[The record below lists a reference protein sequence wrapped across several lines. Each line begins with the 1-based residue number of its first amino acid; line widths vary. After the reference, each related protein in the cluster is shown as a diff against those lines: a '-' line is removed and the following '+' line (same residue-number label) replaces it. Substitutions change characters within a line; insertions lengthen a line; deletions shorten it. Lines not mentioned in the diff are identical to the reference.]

1 MKRNRVGPTGRAE
14 VEANHE
20 RSDERDGRGQDP
32 HHASARGP
40 PPANG
45 ERGRERKWNLPR
57 SLARSLARSRRG
69 QSLPVLSTGN
79 LTDSSAF
86 FVRAQADPLGLPSI
100 ERGVDQLV
108 EATARL
114 AKRSSRTQQTNEA
127 LSAARLLASEGI
139 DTQVLNRDLRDV
151 EIQPTLEE
159 VLPETCTLEEW
170 LAQVQEVSILS
181 AVRDSQAST
190 QEFFKQKLAD
200 ITSLE
205 WQNARNKFVA
215 SSQTPQ
221 ANVYEATPSGAGGS
235 GGGSAMDEDG
245 RGDPT
250 ISPRAAS
257 FISAVKKINRAMASG
272 IPYDALRDVLSSNQK
287 MAEEDHFAGA
297 QFSHTSLQNLWQVV
311 SSVLSPARPGH
322 QPESKEEIASMR
334 AALCKSA
341 RRHLERD
348 YATYVNEEIDHHPQ
362 LAMLGGSPSRLQQIR
377 AFLRI
382 RFSDKGALDFDVAG
396 GIDTFWHQLYFC
408 FRCGYIEEAI
418 ELVESAGG
426 AVVAGDVSS
435 ANVASLPDYIREW
448 QEKGELS
455 VSSQAMVRLDG
466 ERILREQDRSNFGK
480 NQYRILIYT
489 ILCADRHLAENVLSD
504 QYLFT
509 NIEDFLW
516 FKLILVREGQL
527 TTLTSSTYT
536 HEEPHRLA
544 ELQQQL
550 AQYPAN
556 YYTRE
561 GKEPLLYAI
570 LLLLTLQFEAVIQ
583 YLATYTPSGMHGNS
597 FPFAIEA
604 VHLCILFSYYG
615 VFNLGT
621 DIRSR
626 TSMICS
632 DIVHDYGQNFAER
645 EPATAFE
652 YYCLAAEVKGGGYV
666 SIIQTQGQLLRELL
680 NQSRAFG
687 TLLGAGGSGSGA
699 VLSKLKPD
707 KQQREDIIVSAAV
720 GCVQNAQFHEAME
733 LFMHAGKPFNA
744 LEIINKRYSDA
755 ISVAD
760 EAQGISIDD
769 LEQRGNAA
777 LGDLDGQAEI
787 DIRSK
792 REETAAFET
801 LILTRKLFDAFRSA
815 NYKECFGLLPDFAF
829 LPIRPEQ
836 VSKYASDAGALHIAV
851 KEKLPQIVRI
861 VGIAIS
867 EVMQERR
874 AVQRTPAAATMISSS
889 SQELKTRLHS
899 LALYAGYV
907 KIIPENVATELSLIL
922 NGI

>member
-1 MKRNRVGPTGRAE
+1 M
-14 VEANHE
+14 
-20 RSDERDGRGQDP
+20 
-32 HHASARGP
+32 
-40 PPANG
+40 
-45 ERGRERKWNLPR
+45 
-57 SLARSLARSRRG
+57 
-69 QSLPVLSTGN
+69 
-79 LTDSSAF
+79 
-86 FVRAQADPLGLPSI
+86 PSI
-100 ERGVDQLV
+100 ERGVHQLV

-114 AKRSSRTQQTNEA
+114 AKRSSHTQQTNEA
-127 LSAARLLASEGI
+127 LTAARLLASEGM
-139 DTQVLNRDLRDV
+139 DTQVMNRDLREV

-159 VLPETCTLEEW
+159 ILPETCTLEEW
-170 LAQVQEVSILS
+170 LAQLQEVSILS
-181 AVRDSQAST
+181 AVRESQAST
-190 QEFFKQKLAD
+190 QESFKQKLAD

-205 WQNARNKFVA
+205 WQNAKAKFVV
-215 SSQTPQ
+215 SSQIPK
-221 ANVYEATPSGAGGS
+221 AKVYESVKGDGGS
-235 GGGSAMDEDG
+235 TMDTEK
-245 RGDPT
+245 DPEM
-250 ISPRAAS
+250 SPRAAS
-257 FISAVKKINRAMASG
+257 FIDIVKKINRSMASG
-272 IPYDALRDVLSSNQK
+272 VPYDAMKDVLSMNANMK
-287 MAEEDHFAGA
+287 GEETSAS
-297 QFSHTSLQNLWQVV
+297 FSHTSLKNLWQVV
-311 SSVLSPARPGH
+311 SSVLSPAKAGH
-322 QPESKEEIASMR
+322 QPESKEEVASMR

-348 YATYVNEEIDHHPQ
+348 FATYVSEEIENHPQ

-382 RFSDKGALDFDVAG
+382 RFSDKGALDFDMAG

-408 FRCGYIEEAI
+408 FRCGYVEEAI
-418 ELVESAGG
+418 ELVESVSEG
-426 AVVAGDVSS
+426 VITGDVHA
-435 ANVASLPDYIREW
+435 ANVSSLPFYIREW

-455 VSSQAMVRLDG
+455 SSNQAMVRLDG
-466 ERILREQDRSNFGK
+466 ERILREQDRSSFGK

-516 FKLILVREGQL
+516 FKLVLVREGQL

-556 YYTRE
+556 YYTRD

-583 YLATYTPSGMHGNS
+583 YLATYTPSNLHGDN

-604 VHLCILFSYYG
+604 VHLCIIFSYYG
-615 VFNLGT
+615 AFNLGT

-626 TSMICS
+626 GSMLCS
-632 DIVHDYGQNFAER
+632 DIVHDYGQNFAVR
-645 EPATAFE
+645 HPATAFE

-707 KQQREDIIVSAAV
+707 KQQRQDIIVSAAV
-720 GCVQNAQFHEAME
+720 GCIQNAQFHEAME

-755 ISVAD
+755 ISATD
-760 EAQGISIDD
+760 EAPGDSIDD

-777 LGDLDGQAEI
+777 LAELEGQGDV

-792 REETAAFET
+792 REETSAFET
-801 LILTRKLFDAFRSA
+801 LILTRKLFHAFRAS
-815 NYKECFGLLPDFAF
+815 NYKECFQLLPEFSF

-836 VSKYASDAGALHIAV
+836 VSKYASDAGSLHIAI
-851 KEKLPQIVRI
+851 KEKLPQIVKI
-861 VGIAIS
+861 AGISIS
-867 EVMQERR
+867 QVMQERR
-874 AVQRTPAAATMISSS
+874 AVERTPSAASMISST

-899 LALYAGYV
+899 LAQYAGYV
-907 KIIPENVATELSLIL
+907 KIIPNNVATELNIL
-922 NGI
+922 LNTTV

>member
-1 MKRNRVGPTGRAE
+1 M
-14 VEANHE
+14 
-20 RSDERDGRGQDP
+20 
-32 HHASARGP
+32 
-40 PPANG
+40 
-45 ERGRERKWNLPR
+45 
-57 SLARSLARSRRG
+57 
-69 QSLPVLSTGN
+69 
-79 LTDSSAF
+79 
-86 FVRAQADPLGLPSI
+86 PSI
-100 ERGVDQLV
+100 ERGVHQLV

-114 AKRSSRTQQTNEA
+114 AKRSSHTQQTNEA
-127 LSAARLLASEGI
+127 LTAARLLASEGM
-139 DTQVLNRDLRDV
+139 DTQVMNRDLREV

-159 VLPETCTLEEW
+159 ILPETCTLEEW
-170 LAQVQEVSILS
+170 LAQLQEVSILS
-181 AVRDSQAST
+181 AVRESQSST
-190 QEFFKQKLAD
+190 QESFKQKLAD

-205 WQNARNKFVA
+205 WQNAKAKFVV
-215 SSQTPQ
+215 SSQIPK
-221 ANVYEATPSGAGGS
+221 AKVYESVKGDGGS
-235 GGGSAMDEDG
+235 TMDTEK
-245 RGDPT
+245 DPEM
-250 ISPRAAS
+250 SPRAAS
-257 FISAVKKINRAMASG
+257 FIDIVKKINRSMASG
-272 IPYDALRDVLSSNQK
+272 VPYDAMKDVLSMNANMK
-287 MAEEDHFAGA
+287 GEETSAS
-297 QFSHTSLQNLWQVV
+297 FSHTSLKNLWQVV
-311 SSVLSPARPGH
+311 SSVLSPAKAGH
-322 QPESKEEIASMR
+322 QPESKEEVASMR

-348 YATYVNEEIDHHPQ
+348 FATYVSEEIENHPQ

-382 RFSDKGALDFDVAG
+382 RFSDKGALDFDMAG

-408 FRCGYIEEAI
+408 FRCGYVEEAI
-418 ELVESAGG
+418 ELVESVSEG
-426 AVVAGDVSS
+426 VITGDVHA
-435 ANVASLPDYIREW
+435 ANVSSLPFYIREW

-455 VSSQAMVRLDG
+455 SSNQAMVRLDG
-466 ERILREQDRSNFGK
+466 ERILREQDRSSFGK

-516 FKLILVREGQL
+516 FKLVLVREGQL

-556 YYTRE
+556 YYTRD

-583 YLATYTPSGMHGNS
+583 YLATYTPSNLHGDN

-604 VHLCILFSYYG
+604 VHLCIIFSYYG
-615 VFNLGT
+615 AFNLGT

-626 TSMICS
+626 GSMLCS
-632 DIVHDYGQNFAER
+632 DIVHDYGQNFAVR
-645 EPATAFE
+645 HPATAFE

-707 KQQREDIIVSAAV
+707 KQQRQDIIVSAAV
-720 GCVQNAQFHEAME
+720 GCIQNAQFHEAME

-755 ISVAD
+755 ISATD
-760 EAQGISIDD
+760 EAPGDSIDD

-777 LGDLDGQAEI
+777 LAELEGQGDV

-792 REETAAFET
+792 REETSAFET
-801 LILTRKLFDAFRSA
+801 LILTRKLFHAFRAS
-815 NYKECFGLLPDFAF
+815 NYKECFQLLPEFSF

-836 VSKYASDAGALHIAV
+836 VSKYASDAGSLHIAI
-851 KEKLPQIVRI
+851 KEKLPQIVKI
-861 VGIAIS
+861 AGISIS
-867 EVMQERR
+867 QVMQERR
-874 AVQRTPAAATMISSS
+874 AVERTPSAASMISST

-899 LALYAGYV
+899 LAQYAGYV
-907 KIIPENVATELSLIL
+907 KIIPNNVATELNIL
-922 NGI
+922 LNTTV

>member
-1 MKRNRVGPTGRAE
+1 MN
-14 VEANHE
+14 
-20 RSDERDGRGQDP
+20 SF
-32 HHASARGP
+32 
-40 PPANG
+40 
-45 ERGRERKWNLPR
+45 RKNEKKKL
-57 SLARSLARSRRG
+57 
-69 QSLPVLSTGN
+69 
-79 LTDSSAF
+79 
-86 FVRAQADPLGLPSI
+86 QADPLGLPSI

-139 DTQVLNRDLRDV
+139 DTQLLNRDLREV

-159 VLPETCTLEEW
+159 VLPESCSLEEW
-170 LAQVQEVSILS
+170 LAQVQEVSVLS

-190 QEFFKQKLAD
+190 QETFKQKLSD

-205 WQNARNKFVA
+205 WQNARNKFVQ
-215 SSQTPQ
+215 SSQAPQ
-221 ANVYEATPSGAGGS
+221 AKVYQDGGS
-235 GGGSAMDEDG
+235 SGMEEDG
-245 RGDPT
+245 QDPT

-257 FISAVKKINRAMASG
+257 FIEVVRKVNRAMASG
-272 IPYDALRDVLSSNQK
+272 IPYDALREVSGANQE
-287 MAEEDHFAGA
+287 MAQQDRHGGA
-297 QFSHTSLQNLWQVV
+297 QPATNTSLQSLWQVV

-334 AALCKSA
+334 ASLCKSA

-348 YATYVNEEIDHHPQ
+348 YATYVNEEIEQHPQ

-408 FRCGYIEEAI
+408 FRCGYIQEAI
-418 ELVESAGG
+418 ELVESVGEG
-426 AVVAGDVSS
+426 LVAGDVHA
-435 ANVASLPDYIREW
+435 ANVSSLPDYIREW
-448 QEKGELS
+448 QEKGELGAS
-455 VSSQAMVRLDG
+455 NQAMVRLDG
-466 ERILREQDRSNFGK
+466 ERILREQDRSSFGK

-516 FKLILVREGQL
+516 FKLVLVREGQL

-556 YYTRE
+556 YYTRD

-570 LLLLTLQFEAVIQ
+570 LLLLTLQFEGCVQ
-583 YLATYTPSGMHGNS
+583 YLATYSPGGGLGGDQAY
-597 FPFAIEA
+597 PYAIEA
-604 VHLCILFSYYG
+604 VHLCVIFSYYG
-615 VFNLGT
+615 VFELGT

-626 TSMICS
+626 GSALCS
-632 DIVHDYGQNFAER
+632 DIVHDYGQNFAVR
-645 EPATAFE
+645 DPATAFE

-666 SIIQTQGQLLRELL
+666 SVIQTQGQLLRELL

-707 KQQREDIIVSAAV
+707 KQQRQDIIVSAAV

-755 ISVAD
+755 ISAAAA
-760 EAQGISIDD
+760 EPGQGVDLDD

-777 LGDLDGQAEI
+777 LQDLESQQEV

-792 REETAAFET
+792 REEVGAFET
-801 LILTRKLFDAFRSA
+801 LLLARKLFRAFREGA
-815 NYKECFGLLPDFAF
+815 YKECFGLLPEFSF

-836 VSKYASDAGALHIAV
+836 VSKFASDAGGLHIAV
-851 KEKLPQIVRI
+851 KEKLPQIVKI
-861 VGIAIS
+861 AGIAIS

-874 AVQRTPAAATMISSS
+874 ATQRTPTAASMISSS
-889 SQELKTRLHS
+889 SQELKTRLHA
-899 LALYAGYV
+899 LALYSGYV
-907 KIIPENVATELSLIL
+907 KIIPESVATELNIIL
-922 NGI
+922 NGLT

>member
-1 MKRNRVGPTGRAE
+1 M
-14 VEANHE
+14 
-20 RSDERDGRGQDP
+20 
-32 HHASARGP
+32 
-40 PPANG
+40 
-45 ERGRERKWNLPR
+45 
-57 SLARSLARSRRG
+57 
-69 QSLPVLSTGN
+69 
-79 LTDSSAF
+79 SSAMN
-86 FVRAQADPLGLPSI
+86 VEGAGGKTPVMPALEALLQQTANVAAQADPLGLPSI

-114 AKRSSRTQQTNEA
+114 AKRSTRTKQTNEA
-127 LSAARLLASEGI
+127 LTAARLLASEGI
-139 DTQVLNRDLRDV
+139 DTQMLNRDLREV

-159 VLPETCTLEEW
+159 ILPETCTLEEW

-205 WQNARNKFVA
+205 WQNSRSKFVI

-221 ANVYEATPSGAGGS
+221 AKVYE
-235 GGGSAMDEDG
+235 SAMSDG
-245 RGDPT
+245 AAMDTEKDPT

-257 FISAVKKINRAMASG
+257 FIDVVKKINRAMASG
-272 IPYDALRDVLSSNQK
+272 MPYDALKDILSVNATMKEQDGS
-287 MAEEDHFAGA
+287 APY
-297 QFSHTSLQNLWQVV
+297 SHTSLQNLWQVV
-311 SSVLSPARPGH
+311 SSVLSPARAGH
-322 QPESKEEIASMR
+322 QPESKEEVASMR

-348 YATYVNEEIDHHPQ
+348 YATYVNEEIEHHPQ

-382 RFSDKGALDFDVAG
+382 RFSDKGALDFDMAG

-408 FRCGYIEEAI
+408 FRCGYIQEAI
-418 ELVESAGG
+418 ELVESVNDGIM
-426 AVVAGDVSS
+426 AGDVHA
-435 ANVASLPDYIREW
+435 ANVSSLPDYIREW

-455 VSSQAMVRLDG
+455 SSNQAMVRLDG
-466 ERILREQDRSNFGK
+466 ERILREQDRSSFGK

-516 FKLILVREGQL
+516 FKLVLVREGQL

-556 YYTRE
+556 YYTRD

-570 LLLLTLQFEAVIQ
+570 LLLLTLQFEAVVQ
-583 YLATYTPSGMHGNS
+583 YLATYTPSNMHGESN
-597 FPFAIEA
+597 PFAIEA
-604 VHLCILFSYYG
+604 VHLCIIFSYYG
-615 VFNLGT
+615 AFNLGT

-626 TSMICS
+626 GSMLCS
-632 DIVHDYGQNFAER
+632 DVVHDYGQNFAVR
-645 EPATAFE
+645 DPATAFE

-687 TLLGAGGSGSGA
+687 TLLGAGGNGSGA

-707 KQQREDIIVSAAV
+707 KQQRQDIIVSAAV
-720 GCVQNAQFHEAME
+720 GCIQNAQFHEAME
-733 LFMHAGKPFNA
+733 LFFHAGKPLNA

-755 ISVAD
+755 ISTDGVSQD
-760 EAQGISIDD
+760 INVDD

-777 LGDLDGQAEI
+777 LGELSRLGDV

-792 REETAAFET
+792 REETNAFET
-801 LILTRKLFDAFRSA
+801 LVLTRSLFNAFRES
-815 NYKECFGLLPDFAF
+815 NYQECFRLLPEFTF

-836 VSKYASDAGALHIAV
+836 VSKYASDAGSLHIAI
-851 KEKLPQIVRI
+851 KEKLPQMVRI
-861 VGIAIS
+861 AGIAIS

-874 AVQRTPAAATMISSS
+874 AIQRTPTASSMISSS
-889 SQELKTRLHS
+889 TQELKTRLHS

-907 KIIPENVATELSLIL
+907 KIIPENVATELNIL
-922 NGI
+922 LNAL

>member
-1 MKRNRVGPTGRAE
+1 M
-14 VEANHE
+14 
-20 RSDERDGRGQDP
+20 
-32 HHASARGP
+32 
-40 PPANG
+40 
-45 ERGRERKWNLPR
+45 
-57 SLARSLARSRRG
+57 
-69 QSLPVLSTGN
+69 
-79 LTDSSAF
+79 
-86 FVRAQADPLGLPSI
+86 
-100 ERGVDQLV
+100 DQLV

-114 AKRSSRTQQTNEA
+114 AKRTTRTKQTNEA
-127 LSAARLLASEGI
+127 LTAARLLASEGI
-139 DTQVLNRDLRDV
+139 DTQMLNRDLREGV
-151 EIQPTLEE
+151 EIQPTLDEI
-159 VLPETCTLEEW
+159 LPETCTLEEW

-205 WQNARNKFVA
+205 WQNSRSKFVN
-215 SSQTPQ
+215 SSQAPQ
-221 ANVYEATPSGAGGS
+221 AKVYESTNSMAAQGG
-235 GGGSAMDEDG
+235 AMDTDK
-245 RGDPT
+245 DPT

-257 FISAVKKINRAMASG
+257 FINVVKNINRAMASG
-272 IPYDALRDVLSSNQK
+272 MPYDVMRDVLSINASMSEVEN
-287 MAEEDHFAGA
+287 EGGA
-297 QFSHTSLQNLWQVV
+297 AFSHTSLQNLWQVV
-311 SSVLSPARPGH
+311 SSVLSPARAGH
-322 QPESKEEIASMR
+322 QPETKEEVASMR

-348 YATYVNEEIDHHPQ
+348 YATYVNEEIEHHPQ

-382 RFSDKGALDFDVAG
+382 RFSDKGALDFDMAG

-418 ELVESAGG
+418 ELVESVNNDGIM
-426 AVVAGDVSS
+426 AGDVHS
-435 ANVASLPDYIREW
+435 ANVSSLPDYIREW

-455 VSSQAMVRLDG
+455 SSNQAMVRLDG
-466 ERILREQDRSNFGK
+466 ERILRDQDRSSFGK

-516 FKLILVREGQL
+516 FKLVLVREGQL

-556 YYTRE
+556 YYTRD

-570 LLLLTLQFEAVIQ
+570 LLLLTLQFEACIQ
-583 YLATYTPSGMHGNS
+583 YLATYTPSNLHGDN

-604 VHLCILFSYYG
+604 VHLCIVFNYYG
-615 VFNLGT
+615 AFNLGT

-626 TSMICS
+626 GSMLCS
-632 DIVHDYGQNFAER
+632 DVVHDYGQNFAVR
-645 EPATAFE
+645 DPATAFE

-707 KQQREDIIVSAAV
+707 KQQRQDIIVSAAV
-720 GCVQNAQFHEAME
+720 GCIQNAQFHEAME
-733 LFMHAGKPFNA
+733 LFMHAGKPLNA

-755 ISVAD
+755 ISANSARQD
-760 EAQGISIDD
+760 INIDD

-777 LGDLDGQAEI
+777 IEELRELGDV

-792 REETAAFET
+792 REETSAFET
-801 LILTRKLFDAFRSA
+801 LVLTRRLFQTFRES
-815 NYKECFGLLPDFAF
+815 NYQECFRLLPEFSF

-836 VSKYASDAGALHIAV
+836 VSKYASDAGNLHIAI
-851 KEKLPQIVRI
+851 KEKLPQMVRI
-861 VGIAIS
+861 AGIAIS

-874 AVQRTPAAATMISSS
+874 AIQRTPTAASMISSS

-907 KIIPENVATELSLIL
+907 KIIPENVATELNIL
-922 NGI
+922 LNAV

>member
-1 MKRNRVGPTGRAE
+1 M
-14 VEANHE
+14 
-20 RSDERDGRGQDP
+20 
-32 HHASARGP
+32 AS
-40 PPANG
+40 
-45 ERGRERKWNLPR
+45 
-57 SLARSLARSRRG
+57 
-69 QSLPVLSTGN
+69 STGSKTPIMPALEALLQQTAN
-79 LTDSSAF
+79 VA
-86 FVRAQADPLGLPSI
+86 ANADPLGLPSI

-114 AKRSSRTQQTNEA
+114 AKRSSQTQQTNEA

-139 DTQVLNRDLRDV
+139 DTQLLNRDLREV

-159 VLPETCTLEEW
+159 ILPETCTLEEW
-170 LAQVQEVSILS
+170 LAQVQEISILS

-190 QEFFKQKLAD
+190 QEYFKQKLSD

-205 WQNARNKFVA
+205 WQNARNKFVL

-221 ANVYEATPSGAGGS
+221 ANVYETAPNGSDGATG
-235 GGGSAMDEDG
+235 MEDD
-245 RGDPT
+245 RDPT
-250 ISPRAAS
+250 ISPRASA
-257 FISAVKKINRAMASG
+257 FIEVVKKINRAMASG
-272 IPYDALRDVLSSNQK
+272 IPYDALRDIQASN
-287 MAEEDHFAGA
+287 EDMKERERSAGA
-297 QFSHTSLQNLWQVV
+297 QVGSHTSLQSLWQVV
-311 SSVLSPARPGH
+311 TSVLSPARAGH

-348 YATYVNEEIDHHPQ
+348 YATYVNEEIEHHPQ

-382 RFSDKGALDFDVAG
+382 RFSDKGALDFDMAG

-408 FRCGYIEEAI
+408 FRCGYIQEAI
-418 ELVESAGG
+418 ELVESVSEGLM
-426 AVVAGDVSS
+426 AGDVHA
-435 ANVASLPDYIREW
+435 ANVSSLPDYIREW

-455 VSSQAMVRLDG
+455 VSNQAMVRLDG

-480 NQYRILIYT
+480 NQYRVLIYT

-516 FKLILVREGQL
+516 FKLVLVREGQL

-556 YYTRE
+556 YYTRD

-570 LLLLTLQFEAVIQ
+570 LLLLTLQFEGAIQ
-583 YLATYTPSGMHGNS
+583 YLATYTPSNLHGDS

-604 VHLCILFSYYG
+604 VHLCIIFSYYG

-626 TSMICS
+626 GSMLCS
-632 DIVHDYGQNFAER
+632 DIVHDYGQNFAVR
-645 EPATAFE
+645 DPATAFE

-707 KQQREDIIVSAAV
+707 RQQRQDIIVSAAV

-755 ISVAD
+755 ISAT
-760 EAQGISIDD
+760 EESQGISIDD

-777 LGDLDGQAEI
+777 LAELEGQADV

-792 REETAAFET
+792 REETNAFEM
-801 LILTRKLFDAFRSA
+801 LILTRKLFQAFKES
-815 NYKECFGLLPDFAF
+815 NYKECFQLLPEFAF
-829 LPIRPEQ
+829 LPIRSEQ
-836 VSKYASDAGALHIAV
+836 VSKYASDAGNLHIAI
-851 KEKLPQIVRI
+851 KEKLPQIVKI
-861 VGIAIS
+861 AGIAIS
-867 EVMQERR
+867 EMMQERR
-874 AVQRTPAAATMISSS
+874 AIQRTPTAASMISSS
-889 SQELKTRLHS
+889 TQELKMRLHS

-907 KIIPENVATELSLIL
+907 KIIPENVATELNIIL
-922 NGI
+922 NGLI